1 MENDTCNFKKRMAC
15 TLNLLSFLPDQEEY
29 NQIVVI
35 PTHFYLNLTQRRKT
49 KMGIW
54 TTFFLYKKL
63 KYIQILLSN
72 MLMLHVKRILIA
84 QTYICMIILQHST
97 NQPLII
103 SI

>member
-1 MENDTCNFKKRMAC
+1 MENDTWNFKKRMAC

-54 TTFFLYKKL
+54 TTFFFIQKTKIYSNTAIKHAHVTCKTYFNCANIYLYDNL
-63 KYIQILLSN
+63 ATQY
-72 MLMLHVKRILIA
+72 
-84 QTYICMIILQHST
+84 
-97 NQPLII
+97 
-103 SI
+103 